1 MRRHWSQPLTSPVFR
16 AQRVSLHWWKRY
28 CSPAQLGHDLG
39 ALHQCWSLRFGDH
52 RSGRKIRLGKREEMK
67 DEWVSWGAPSNPV
80 LMRAGVHFISKF
92 PLPLAVI
99 KLSYTFFLVFRW
111 QPENTNRRR
120 RHSAGVLWTQ
130 ECSWTDIWFGFEGN
144 RSELQGAKRRGER
157 IWKVELWF
165 TDYWAFSSPEQL

>member
-1 MRRHWSQPLTSPVFR
+1 MEALLLSCSTWTRSGGPSSVLISPFRWSQERGKNKTGQEGR
-16 AQRVSLHWWKRY
+16 DERRV
-28 CSPAQLGHDLG
+28 GF
-39 ALHQCWSLRFGDH
+39 LR
-52 RSGRKIRLGKREEMK
+52 RT
-67 DEWVSWGAPSNPV
+67 VNPV

>member
-1 MRRHWSQPLTSPVFR
+1 MEALLLSCSTWTRSGGPSSVLISPFRWSQER
-16 AQRVSLHWWKRY
+16 
-28 CSPAQLGHDLG
+28 G
-39 ALHQCWSLRFGDH
+39 
-52 RSGRKIRLGKREEMK
+52 KIRLGKREEMK

-111 QPENTNRRR
+111 QPENTNRIR